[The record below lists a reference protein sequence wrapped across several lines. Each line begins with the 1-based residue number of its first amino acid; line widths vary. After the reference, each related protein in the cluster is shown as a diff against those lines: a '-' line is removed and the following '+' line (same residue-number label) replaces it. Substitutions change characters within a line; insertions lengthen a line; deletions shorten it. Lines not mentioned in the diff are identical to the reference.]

1 MTKLTDLLMIYY
13 RLTIEGVSDITAKEY
28 FTMTDKE
35 REEYEKNPKK
45 VRVIAEFEDNKTPPY
60 DKYIGCSFNAIV
72 DQDYLNKHG
81 VSELLEDFINRME
94 IKYNL
99 KDTVYLISNRN
110 ELDHVFID
118 KWYLR
123 FANK

>member
-1 MTKLTDLLMIYY
+1 M
-13 RLTIEGVSDITAKEY
+13 
-28 FTMTDKE
+28 
-35 REEYEKNPKK
+35 
-45 VRVIAEFEDNKTPPY
+45 
-60 DKYIGCSFNAIV
+60 